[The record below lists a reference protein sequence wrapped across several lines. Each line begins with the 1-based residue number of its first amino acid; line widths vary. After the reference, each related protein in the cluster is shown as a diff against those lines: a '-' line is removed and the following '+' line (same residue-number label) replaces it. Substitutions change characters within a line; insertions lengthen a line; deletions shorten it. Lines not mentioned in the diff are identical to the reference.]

1 MKPIALSLVLLSI
14 LNAGVYDYGYNGLKE
29 VADADKNNALFYGN
43 FERIIRYEAIAYT
56 PGDPVTIDA
65 ETSELDKMYESIS
78 GYVKAK
84 VPYTIS
90 VIGHT
95 RRDKEV
101 DHEVAQ
107 ESTFFGSLQNT
118 LMESVSDSEEN
129 RAVCD
134 RAVEEI
140 KKQLIDH
147 NVSKSNILTE
157 CREGSQP
164 LYLENDENA
173 REQNYRVMVTLYA
186 DKVEKPI
193 VKAVPKAVPAAEP
206 KVVPTNNGDIDSD
219 GDGVVDAN
227 DKCPNTPKGYTVDEN
242 GCPREVTLHIN
253 FPTASAVIPQSS
265 MAQIDELK
273 RFMHEYPMYRIE
285 IIGHTDSVGS
295 ESSNQ
300 SLSLRRAKALE
311 TLLINDAIASER
323 ISSSGKG
330 ESSPIASNDDKDG
343 RAQNRRTEVK
353 MYMNQGQ

>member
-1 MKPIALSLVLLSI
+1 MKSIALSLVLLST

-29 VADADKNNALFYGN
+29 VADADKNNTLYYGEY
-43 FERIIRYEAIAYT
+43 ERIIRYDAINYT
-56 PGDPVTIDA
+56 PGNPVTFNA
-65 ETSELDKMYESIS
+65 ETSDMDKMYESIN
-78 GYVKAK
+78 GYVEAK

-101 DHEVAQ
+101 NHEVAQ

-134 RAVEEI
+134 RAIAEI

-147 NVSKSNILTE
+147 HVAENNIVTE

-173 REQNYRVMVTLYA
+173 RALNYRVMVTLYA
-186 DKVEKPI
+186 PKVAKP
-193 VKAVPKAVPAAEP
+193 AP
-206 KVVPTNNGDIDSD
+206 KVVPKTISAPEPKVEIDSD

-253 FPTASAVIPQSS
+253 FPTASAVIPKSS
-265 MAQIDELK
+265 SAQIDELK
-273 RFMHEYPMYRIE
+273 RFMHDYPMYRIE
-285 IIGHTDSVGS
+285 IVGHTDNVGS

-311 TLLINDAIASER
+311 NVLIDDAIAPER
-323 ISSSGKG
+323 ISSSGMG
-330 ESSPIASNDDKDG
+330 ENAPVASNDDEEG

-353 MYMNQGQ
+353 MYMNSGK